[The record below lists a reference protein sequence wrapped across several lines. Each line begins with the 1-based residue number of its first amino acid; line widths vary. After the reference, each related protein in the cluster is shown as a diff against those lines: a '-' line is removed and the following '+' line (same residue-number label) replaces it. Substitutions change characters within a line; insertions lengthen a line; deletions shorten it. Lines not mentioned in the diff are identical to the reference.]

1 MACLLN
7 CLKERKMTDIKFL
20 CQDCEAEFTIEHD
33 GIDTVMFCPF
43 CASRLNYDDTGIDED
58 WDDEEENDRDRGC

>member
-1 MACLLN
+1 
-7 CLKERKMTDIKFL
+7 MTDKEFT

-43 CASRLNYDDTGIDED
+43 CASRLRYDDKDLDED
-58 WDDEEENDRDRGC
+58 WEDDEEDRGC

>member
-1 MACLLN
+1 
-7 CLKERKMTDIKFL
+7 MTDKEFT

-43 CASRLNYDDTGIDED
+43 CASRLSYDDKDLEEGWE
-58 WDDEEENDRDRGC
+58 DEEEGDNDRGC